1 MKILNNPDMC
11 LVCFKKPEKNYSL
24 IKHHVKYFPEE
35 MAFVHFKCHAE
46 IHDGK
51 HPHLIQYKEG
61 DSRKFYDQ
69 QKACETGCKEV
80 VSFD

>member
-1 MKILNNPDMC
+1 MEKIANSSKIKK
-11 LVCFKKPEKNYSL
+11 VFKKPEKNYSL

-35 MAFVHFKCHAE
+35 IAFVHFKCHAE

-51 HPHLIQYKEG
+51 HPHLIQYEDG

-80 VSFD
+80 LSI